1 MLKRLR
7 LSLYNVTGCV
17 QMVCITIRL
26 QRWFYTLVWDLFLSP
41 NTYKKSLKGIKLKFI
56 VNKNPLSKV
65 FNVSKC

>member
-17 QMVCITIRL
+17 KMVCIYNTFTMMILYFGLRP
-26 QRWFYTLVWDLFLSP
+26 FLSAK
-41 NTYKKSLKGIKLKFI
+41 TYKKSLKGIKLKFI

-65 FNVSKC
+65 FNVSTC